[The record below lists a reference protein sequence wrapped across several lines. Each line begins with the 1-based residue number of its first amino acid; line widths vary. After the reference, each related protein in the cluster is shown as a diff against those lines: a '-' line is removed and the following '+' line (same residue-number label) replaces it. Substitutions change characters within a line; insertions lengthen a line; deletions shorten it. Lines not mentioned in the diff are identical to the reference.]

1 MKLTFL
7 GGADEVGA
15 SSTLIEISGKRLL
28 VDAGIRISSKSARGI
43 ESDQLPDLRQ
53 VSEAGGPDFLLVTH
67 AHTDH
72 TGALPLILE
81 QYPHVPVI
89 ATAPTL
95 ALVRILQADAQNIMK
110 SRHEAEGEL
119 PLFDEIAVQRLLDA
133 FQLIEFR
140 QPLRL
145 GDGLQVTYHPAGHI
159 LGAAT
164 LVLESDEGILT
175 MSGDLSMT
183 PQRAVV
189 KATLP
194 RIKSDFLVLEST
206 YGGKLHANRA
216 AEEKRLIETLKGVV
230 ERGGKAIIPAFAL
243 GRAQEVLQILLAYR
257 DEIDA
262 PVWAD
267 GMVRSVCRGYN
278 QFRDLLPE
286 KTIKLAG
293 DDDLFFRK
301 NVKAVQSPVQR
312 EEIARSDGPAIIVAS
327 SGMLTGGPS
336 AAFVRWLADDER
348 NAIFLTGYQ
357 DEESPGRFVQR
368 MVKERQEGQDVTLRI
383 DDASVTLRCEIGTY
397 SLSAHADDAELLSIT
412 DALGADNV
420 ALVHGDPAARST
432 LAAHLRERGK
442 HVHMPV
448 SGRSIEL
455 KFTARPWAIGAVK
468 KGAEAR
474 PLDPAALWEAVKESA
489 GSYFSARELAI
500 AWWGDENRASE
511 ANSILE
517 TDGIYF
523 AADWRRTHT
532 YRVRTAEQVSRTKRQ
547 RSIMAAYPDIVGKI
561 VVLRDVNQK
570 PRVGIV
576 EDAGIDS
583 FRATALKA
591 KGRNY
596 HGDALLWVIG
606 NMDDAPK
613 IEGKGR
619 IATLNAL
626 LQQAEA
632 TRDKLLPFDKR
643 QTLVRAAQP
652 IDPTTLVP
660 QNLPE
665 GVHPMTALLSIV
677 LGLAKDG
684 AYHVDGKLL
693 PLQAQAEEP
702 MEMNIA
708 RQTAMAAFPAEAH
721 LRKAGMDTL
730 RKQLT
735 LYFDFPNR
743 ATELYAEPI
752 EMLGELTKWD
762 VIVAPDVNQQALG
775 TALIELLPTGAQIV
789 KGPSFFIDKGEVGA
803 EISGLDDPATL
814 IEKYENLTGFR
825 LLLNTRGENN
835 TASAAVTTT
844 AKAPSG
850 RTQLEINAAYKAIKD
865 ALEPHGLYKTSLK
878 QGGIVLSFISPQVGN
893 RQMDAIQQLAEQT
906 GYELSIHPHPNQNAI
921 LQVAQQLIRQ
931 GNLTVRKGPSI
942 YVDRGEVV
950 YAVAGE
956 PNENDVAQIMQVFE
970 DTTGYRLVI
979 TA

>member
-28 VDAGIRISSKSARGI
+28 VDAGIRISSRSTRGI

-53 VSEAGGPDFLLVTH
+53 VSEAGGPDYLLVTH

-95 ALVRILQADAQNIMK
+95 ALVRVLQADAQMIMK
-110 SRHEAEGEL
+110 NRHEEEGEL

-133 FQLIEFR
+133 FQLVEFR
-140 QPLRL
+140 QPVRL

-164 LVLESDEGILT
+164 LVIESDEGILT

-183 PQRAVV
+183 SQRAVV
-189 KATLP
+189 KANLP
-194 RIKSDFLVLEST
+194 RVKSDFLVLEST
-206 YGGKLHANRA
+206 YGGKLHANRS

-243 GRAQEVLQILLAYR
+243 GRAQEVLQILLNFR

-267 GMVRSVCRGYN
+267 GMVRSVCRSYN

-286 KTIKLAG
+286 KTVKLAG
-293 DDDLFFRK
+293 EEDLFFRK

-312 EEIARSDGPAIIVAS
+312 EEIARSEGPAIVVAS

-368 MVKERQEGQDVTLRI
+368 MVKERQEGQEVTLRI
-383 DDASVTLRCEIGTY
+383 DDASVSLRCEIGTY
-397 SLSAHADDAELLSIT
+397 SLSAHADDSELLTIADS
-412 DALGADNV
+412 LGAEHV
-420 ALVHGDPAARST
+420 ALVHGDPGARST

-448 SGRSIEL
+448 SGRSIEM
-455 KFTARPWAIGAVK
+455 KFAARPWALGALK
-468 KGAEAR
+468 KGGEAR
-474 PLDPAALWEAVKESA
+474 PLNPALLWESLKESA
-489 GSYFSARELAI
+489 GSYFSSRELAI

-511 ANSILE
+511 ANAVLE
-517 TDGIYF
+517 TDGVYF

-532 YRVRTAEQVSRTKRQ
+532 YKVRSEEQVKRTQRQ
-547 RSIMAAYPDIVGKI
+547 RAIMAAYPDIVGKI
-561 VVLRDVNQK
+561 VVLRDVNGK

-576 EDAGIDS
+576 EEAAIDS
-583 FRATALKA
+583 FKATALKA

-596 HGDALLWVIG
+596 LGDALLWVIG
-606 NMDDAPK
+606 KMDDAPK
-613 IEGKGR
+613 MEGKGR
-619 IATLNAL
+619 IATLNAM

-632 TRDKLLPFDKR
+632 IRDKLLPFDKR

-660 QNLPE
+660 ANLPE
-665 GVHPMTALLSIV
+665 DVHPMTALLAVV
-677 LGLAKDG
+677 LSLAKDG
-684 AYHVDGKLL
+684 ANNVEGKLL

-708 RQTAMAAFPAEAH
+708 RKTAVAAFPPEAR

-743 ATELYAEPI
+743 ATELYSEQV
-752 EMLGELTKWD
+752 EMLAELTKWE
-762 VIVAPDVNQQALG
+762 VIISPDVNQQALG
-775 TALIELLPTGAQIV
+775 AALIELLPSGAQIV

-803 EISGLDDPATL
+803 EISGLSDPAIL
-814 IEKYENLTGFR
+814 IQNYEDLTGFR
-825 LLLNTRGENN
+825 LLLNVKGDNN
-835 TASAAVTTT
+835 APAANVGTSKSPASN
-844 AKAPSG
+844 
-850 RTQLEINAAYKAIKD
+850 TQMEINAAYRVLKE
-865 ALEPHGLYKTSLK
+865 ALEPYGLYKTSLK
-878 QGGIVLSFISPQVGN
+878 QGTIVLSFISPQVGS
-893 RQMDAIQQLAEQT
+893 RHLDTIQHLAEQT
-906 GYELSIHPHPNQNAI
+906 GYELAIHPHPNQNAI
-921 LQVAQQLIRQ
+921 LQVAQQLVRQ
-931 GNLTVRKGPSI
+931 ANLAIRKGPSI
-942 YVDRGEVV
+942 HVDRGEVAF
-950 YAVAGE
+950 AVTDE
-956 PNENDVAQIMQVFE
+956 PDENDVAQIQQVFE
-970 DTTGYRLVI
+970 EMTGFKLVI
-979 TA
+979 TI

>member
-28 VDAGIRISSKSARGI
+28 VDAGIRISSRSTRGI

-53 VSEAGGPDFLLVTH
+53 ISEVGGPDYLLVTH

-95 ALVRILQADAQNIMK
+95 ALVRVLQADAQMIMK
-110 SRHEAEGEL
+110 NRHEEEGEL

-133 FQLIEFR
+133 FQLVEFR
-140 QPLRL
+140 QPVRL

-164 LVLESDEGILT
+164 LVIESDEGILT

-183 PQRAVV
+183 SQRAVV
-189 KATLP
+189 KADLP

-206 YGGKLHANRA
+206 YGGKLHANRL
-216 AEEKRLIETLKGVV
+216 AEEKRLIETLKGVI

-243 GRAQEVLQILLAYR
+243 GRAQEVLQILLNFR

-267 GMVRSVCRGYN
+267 GMVRSVCRSYN

-286 KTIKLAG
+286 KTVKLAG
-293 DDDLFFRK
+293 EDDLFFRK
-301 NVKAVQSPVQR
+301 NIKAVQSPVQR
-312 EEIARSDGPAIIVAS
+312 EEIARSEGPAIIVAS

-368 MVKERQEGQDVTLRI
+368 MVKERQEGKEVTLRI
-383 DDASVTLRCEIGTY
+383 DNTTVTLRCEIGTY
-397 SLSAHADDAELLSIT
+397 SLSAHADDQELVNIADS
-412 DALGADNV
+412 LGAEHV
-420 ALVHGDPAARST
+420 ALVHGDPGARST

-448 SGRSIEL
+448 SGRSIEM
-455 KFTARPWAIGAVK
+455 KFSARPWALGTLK
-468 KGAEAR
+468 KGGEAR
-474 PLDPAALWEAVKESA
+474 PLDPALLWESLKESA

-511 ANSILE
+511 ANAILE
-517 TDGIYF
+517 TDGVYF

-532 YRVRTAEQVSRTKRQ
+532 YKVRSEEQVKRTQRQ
-547 RSIMAAYPDIVGKI
+547 RGIMAAYPDIVGKI
-561 VVLRDVNQK
+561 AVLRDVNGK

-576 EDAGIDS
+576 EETGIDS
-583 FRATALKA
+583 FKATALKA

-596 HGDALLWVIG
+596 PGDALLWIIG
-606 NMDDAPK
+606 KMDDAPK
-613 IEGKGR
+613 LEGKGR
-619 IATLNAL
+619 IATLNAM

-632 TRDKLLPFDKR
+632 IRDKLLPFDKR
-643 QTLVRAAQP
+643 QTLVRSAQP
-652 IDPTTLVP
+652 IDPTTLMP
-660 QNLPE
+660 ANLPE
-665 GVHPMTALLSIV
+665 DVHPMTALLAVV
-677 LGLAKDG
+677 LSLAKDG
-684 AYHVDGKLL
+684 ASNVEGKLL
-693 PLQAQAEEP
+693 PMQAQAEEP

-708 RQTAMAAFPAEAH
+708 RKTAVAAFPPEAR
-721 LRKAGMDTL
+721 LRKAGMDIL

-743 ATELYAEPI
+743 ATELYNDQV
-752 EMLGELTKWD
+752 EMLAELTKWE
-762 VIVAPDVNQQALG
+762 VVVSPDVNQQALG
-775 TALIELLPTGAQIV
+775 TALIELLPAQAQIV

-803 EISGLDDPATL
+803 EINGLSDPAGL
-814 IEKYENLTGFR
+814 VQAYENLTGFR
-825 LLLNTRGENN
+825 LALNTKGENN
-835 TASAAVTTT
+835 ALLVNTGTSKTTT
-844 AKAPSG
+844 SK
-850 RTQLEINAAYKAIKD
+850 TQMEINAAYKAIKD
-865 ALEPHGLYKTSLK
+865 ALGPYGLYKTSLK
-878 QGGIVLSFISPQVGN
+878 QGTIVLSFISPQVGS
-893 RQMDAIQQLAEQT
+893 RHLETIQQLADQT
-906 GYELSIHPHPNQNAI
+906 GYELAIHPHPNQNAI
-921 LQVAQQLIRQ
+921 LQVAQQLVRQ
-931 GNLTVRKGPSI
+931 ANLAIRKGPSI
-942 YVDRGEVV
+942 HVDRGEVAFV
-950 YAVAGE
+950 VTGE
-956 PNENDVAQIMQVFE
+956 PDESDVAQIQGVFE
-970 DTTGYRLVI
+970 ETTGYKLVI